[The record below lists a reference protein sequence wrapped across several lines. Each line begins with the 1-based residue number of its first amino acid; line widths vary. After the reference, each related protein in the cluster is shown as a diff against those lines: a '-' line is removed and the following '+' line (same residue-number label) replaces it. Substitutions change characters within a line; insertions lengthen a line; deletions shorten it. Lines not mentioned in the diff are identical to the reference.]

1 MKKCLVVVDYQ
12 KDFVDGSLGFERAC
26 ELDSGIAERIKE
38 YRKNGDDVVFTLDT
52 HPEGYMETYEGKH
65 LPVPH
70 CIEGTK
76 GHELY
81 GEVAGAYKTS
91 DRVFKKGTF
100 GSEEL
105 FSYLK
110 STPYDEIELC
120 GVVTN
125 ICVISNAVLA
135 KTAKPETE
143 ITVNA
148 DLCASNDPSLHKAA
162 LDVMKSFQINV
173 ISDKAK
179 EM

>member
-12 KDFVDGSLGFERAC
+12 NDFVNGSLGFERAC
-26 ELDSGIAERIKE
+26 ELDSAIAERINV

-52 HPEGYMETYEGKH
+52 HPEDYMQTYEGKH

-70 CIEGTK
+70 CIDGTK

-81 GEVAGAYKTS
+81 GEVAVAYNKDT

-110 STPYDEIELC
+110 STPYSEIELC

-125 ICVISNAVLA
+125 ICVISNAVIA
-135 KTAKPETE
+135 KTAQPETE

-148 DLCASNDPSLHKAA
+148 KLCASNDISLHNAA
-162 LDVMKSFQINV
+162 LEVMKSFQINV
-173 ISDKAK
+173 IS
-179 EM
+179 